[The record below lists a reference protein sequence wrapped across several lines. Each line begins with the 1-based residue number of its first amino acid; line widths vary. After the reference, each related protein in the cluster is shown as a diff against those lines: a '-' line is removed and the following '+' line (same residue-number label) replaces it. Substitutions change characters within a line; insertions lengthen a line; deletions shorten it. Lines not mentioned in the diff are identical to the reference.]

1 MTEAEAVGAI
11 LWLSL
16 TAYAVLAGADFG
28 GGVWDIFA
36 TGPRQPTQRRAI
48 AAAMGPV
55 WEANH
60 VWLIFMIVGLFTCF
74 PAAFAALAVS
84 LFAPFTI
91 ALIGIVLRGA
101 AFAFR
106 AHAREAIGPMEPWG
120 AVFGAASIISPLFLG
135 AAAGAVAA
143 GSVRESAGEVK
154 LVLDS
159 PWTVAFI
166 ADVGLFAVALCA
178 YLAATYLI
186 VETEEDK
193 DLQADFRKRAVA
205 AAIASGGL
213 GLAGLILA
221 YVGARPAFDSLAG
234 PGLPLVAL
242 ALVNGPLALLAVWRS
257 APRLARLAVAAQ
269 VTFVLWA
276 LAVGQWPY
284 LVRPGYTVDS
294 AAAPTSTLTGFL
306 IVSGIGMLLLLPSLY
321 LLFRVFKGRNP
332 VSAEAEQPRPS

>member
-1 MTEAEAVGAI
+1 VTEAEAVGAI

-28 GGVWDIFA
+28 GGVWDVFA
-36 TGPRQPTQRRAI
+36 TGPRQAAQRQAI
-48 AAAMGPV
+48 AEAMGPV

-74 PAAFAALAVS
+74 PAAFAALALS

-106 AHAREAIGPMEPWG
+106 AHAREAIGPIEPWG

-135 AAAGAVAA
+135 TAAGAVAA
-143 GSVRESAGEVK
+143 GSVRESAGAAA
-154 LVLDS
+154 LVFDS

-186 VETEEDK
+186 VETEDDK
-193 DLQADFRKRAVA
+193 DLQADFRQRALA
-205 AAIASGGL
+205 AGIASGGL

-221 YVGARPAFDSLAG
+221 YVGARPAFDSLTG
-234 PGLPLVAL
+234 RGLPLLAL

-257 APRLARLAVAAQ
+257 APGLARLAVVAQ

-284 LVRPGYTVDS
+284 LVRPSYTIDS
-294 AAAPTSTLTGFL
+294 AAAPASTLTGFL

-332 VSAEAEQPRPS
+332 VSAEADQLKPP

>member
-1 MTEAEAVGAI
+1 MTEAEAIGAI

-28 GGVWDIFA
+28 GGVWDLFA
-36 TGPRQPTQRRAI
+36 TGPRQAAQRQAI

-74 PAAFAALAVS
+74 PPAFAALAVG

-91 ALIGIVLRGA
+91 ALMGIVLRGA

-106 AHAREAIGPMEPWG
+106 AHAREAIGPIEPWG
-120 AVFGAASIISPLFLG
+120 GVFGAASVISPFFLG
-135 AAAGAVAA
+135 VAAGATASGSIHAA
-143 GSVRESAGEVK
+143 GSDVRFVA
-154 LVLDS
+154 DS

-178 YLAATYLI
+178 YLAATYLM
-186 VETEEDK
+186 VETDVNA
-193 DLQADFRKRAVA
+193 DLQADFRNRAAA
-205 AAIASGGL
+205 AAIASGVL

-221 YVGARPAFDSLAG
+221 YVGARPAFDSLTG
-234 PGLPLVAL
+234 RGLPLLVL

-257 APRLARLAVAAQ
+257 EPRLARVAVAAQ

-284 LVRPGYTVDS
+284 LVRPTYTLDS
-294 AAAPTSTLTGFL
+294 AAAPAGTLTGFL
-306 IVSGIGMLLLLPSLY
+306 IVAGAGMLLLLPSLY

-332 VSAEAEQPRPS
+332 ASVEADRTKPA

>member
-1 MTEAEAVGAI
+1 VTEAEAVGAI

-28 GGVWDIFA
+28 GGVWDVFA
-36 TGPRQPTQRRAI
+36 TGPRQAAQRQAI
-48 AAAMGPV
+48 AEAMGPV

-74 PAAFAALAVS
+74 PAAFAALALS

-106 AHAREAIGPMEPWG
+106 AHAREAIGPIEPWG
-120 AVFGAASIISPLFLG
+120 AVFGAASLISPLFLG
-135 AAAGAVAA
+135 TAAGAVAA
-143 GSVRESAGEVK
+143 GSVRESAGAAA
-154 LVLDS
+154 LVFDS

-186 VETEEDK
+186 VETEDDK
-193 DLQADFRKRAVA
+193 DLQADFRQRALA

-221 YVGARPAFDSLAG
+221 YVGARPAFDSLTG
-234 PGLPLVAL
+234 RGLPLLAL

-257 APRLARLAVAAQ
+257 APGLARLAVVAQ

-284 LVRPGYTVDS
+284 LVRPSYTIDS
-294 AAAPTSTLTGFL
+294 AAAPASTLTGFL

-332 VSAEAEQPRPS
+332 VSAEADQLKPP

>member
-28 GGVWDIFA
+28 GGVWDLVA
-36 TGPRQPTQRRAI
+36 VGPRQAAQRRAI
-48 AAAMGPV
+48 AEAMGPV

-74 PAAFAALAVS
+74 PPAFAALAVS
-84 LFAPFTI
+84 LFAPFTV
-91 ALIGIVLRGA
+91 ALIGVVLRGA

-106 AHAREAIGPMEPWG
+106 AHGREAVGPTEPWG
-120 AVFGAASIISPLFLG
+120 AVFGAASIVSPFFLG
-135 AAAGAVAA
+135 VAAGATAS
-143 GSVRESAGEVK
+143 GSVRVAASDVRFVA
-154 LVLDS
+154 DS
-159 PWTVAFI
+159 PWTLAFI

-178 YLAATYLI
+178 YLAATYLM
-186 VETEEDK
+186 VETEGDT
-193 DLQADFRKRAVA
+193 DLQADFGNRAVA
-205 AAIASGGL
+205 AAIASGVL

-221 YVGARPAFDSLAG
+221 YVGARPAFDSLLG
-234 PGLPLVAL
+234 RGLPLLVL
-242 ALVNGPLALLAVWRS
+242 ALVNGPLALVAVWRS
-257 APRLARLAVAAQ
+257 EPRLARLAVVAQ

-284 LVRPGYTVDS
+284 LVRPSYTLDS
-294 AAAPTSTLTGFL
+294 AAAPAATLTGFL

-321 LLFRVFKGRNP
+321 VLFRVFKGRNP
-332 VSAEAEQPRPS
+332 ASAEADRTNPA

>member
-28 GGVWDIFA
+28 GGVWDVFA
-36 TGPRQPTQRRAI
+36 TGPRQAAQRQAI

-74 PAAFAALAVS
+74 PAAFAALALS

-106 AHAREAIGPMEPWG
+106 AHAREAIGPIEPWG

-135 AAAGAVAA
+135 IAAGAVAA
-143 GSVRESAGEVK
+143 GSVRESAGAVK

-178 YLAATYLI
+178 YLAATYLT
-186 VETEEDK
+186 VETEEDRN
-193 DLQADFRKRAVA
+193 LRADFRKRAMA

-221 YVGARPAFDSLAG
+221 YGGARPAFDSLTG
-234 PGLPLVAL
+234 RGLPLLAL

-257 APRLARLAVAAQ
+257 APRLARLAVVAQ

-284 LVRPGYTVDS
+284 LVRPSYTVDS

-306 IVSGIGMLLLLPSLY
+306 IVSGIGMLMLLPSLY

-332 VSAEAEQPRPS
+332 VSAKADPLKPP